1 MIKTFFSELFTY
13 LMLPTLLTLHYI
25 TGHGAFTFIYG
36 AFNVIAMVS
45 VGLALYAVIA
55 KSSDAKVMNGFIK
68 SAHKIKRWKFALGMT
83 MNVCA
88 LAYLLYASSFFVA
101 SILLINI
108 FLIASFYSMLW
119 SLRKFTPLDESN

>member
-13 LMLPTLLTLHYI
+13 LLMPTLLTLHYI
-25 TGHGAFTFIYG
+25 TGHGAFLFIYG
-36 AFNVIAMVS
+36 AFNVIAMVL
-45 VGLALYAVIA
+45 VGLALYVVIA
-55 KSSDAKVMNGFIK
+55 ESSDTKVMNGFIK
-68 SAHKIKRWKFALGMT
+68 SAHKIKKWKFALGMT

-108 FLIASFYSMLW
+108 FLIAGFYSILW
-119 SLRKFTPLDESN
+119 PLRKFTPQDEA

>member
-1 MIKTFFSELFTY
+1 MIKKFFSELFTY
-13 LMLPTLLTLHYI
+13 ALMPVLLTLHFL

-36 AFNVIAMVS
+36 AFNVIAMVL
-45 VGLALYAVIA
+45 VGLALYVVIA
-55 KSSDAKVMNGFIK
+55 KSSDMKVMNGFIK
-68 SAHKIKRWKFALGMT
+68 SAHKIKKWKFALGMS

-108 FLIASFYSMLW
+108 FLIAGFYSMLW
-119 SLRKFTPLDESN
+119 SLRKFTPLDEA

>member
-13 LMLPTLLTLHYI
+13 LLMPALLTLHYI
-25 TGHGAFTFIYG
+25 TGHGAFLFIYG
-36 AFNVIAMVS
+36 AFNVIAMVL
-45 VGLALYAVIA
+45 VGLALYVVIA
-55 KSSDAKVMNGFIK
+55 KSSDTKVMNSFIK
-68 SAHKIKRWKFALGMT
+68 SAHKIKKWKFALGMT

-108 FLIASFYSMLW
+108 FLIASFYSIMW
-119 SLRKFTPLDESN
+119 SLRKFTPQDEA